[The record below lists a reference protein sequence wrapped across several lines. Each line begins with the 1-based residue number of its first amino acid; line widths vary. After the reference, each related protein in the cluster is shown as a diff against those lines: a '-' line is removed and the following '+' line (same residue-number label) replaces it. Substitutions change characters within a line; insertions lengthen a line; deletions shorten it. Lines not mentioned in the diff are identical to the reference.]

1 MFLLQQAL
9 MPCGIGG
16 HGLFGVQDRPR
27 IQVPSLWPQSSS
39 LSWEQLPKMQQAPS
53 VGAKASDI
61 WFIGAAKKAG
71 GVLAGLVDVG

>member
-53 VGAKASDI
+53 DI